1 LDFPLSKIYHII
13 MIAKDPKI
21 TDMSNLHKKVGVY
34 KCSYGSHS
42 QYAYN
47 LHNKHKIAKEYD

>member
-1 LDFPLSKIYHII
+1 
-13 MIAKDPKI
+13 MIEKDPKI

-34 KCSYGSHS
+34 KCSYSSHS

>member
-1 LDFPLSKIYHII
+1 LDFRLSKIYHII
-13 MIAKDPKI
+13 MIEKDPKI